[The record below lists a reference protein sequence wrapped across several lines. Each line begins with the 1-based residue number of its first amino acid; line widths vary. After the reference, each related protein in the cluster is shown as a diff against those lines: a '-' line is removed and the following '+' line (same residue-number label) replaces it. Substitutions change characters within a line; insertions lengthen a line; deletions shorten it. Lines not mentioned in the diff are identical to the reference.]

1 MRATPLTIVLLVLA
15 FFGLADA
22 WYLSISAL
30 TDTALSCD
38 LGAVL
43 DGCNI
48 VAKSS
53 YSHFMGLPIAVY
65 GVAFYAALFVLA
77 ALLLVMPRKPL
88 YMILFRF
95 SIIGAL
101 LSVVFLGIQFLL
113 IKALCIYCIAS
124 AVISFMV
131 LVVARDLW
139 KKQGQHPPAH
149 T

>member
-1 MRATPLTIVLLVLA
+1 
-15 FFGLADA
+15 
-22 WYLSISAL
+22 
-30 TDTALSCD
+30 
-38 LGAVL
+38 
-43 DGCNI
+43 
-48 VAKSS
+48 
-53 YSHFMGLPIAVY
+53 MGLPIAVY
-65 GVAFYAALFVLA
+65 GVVFYAALFVLA
-77 ALLLVMPRKPL
+77 ALLLVMPKKPL